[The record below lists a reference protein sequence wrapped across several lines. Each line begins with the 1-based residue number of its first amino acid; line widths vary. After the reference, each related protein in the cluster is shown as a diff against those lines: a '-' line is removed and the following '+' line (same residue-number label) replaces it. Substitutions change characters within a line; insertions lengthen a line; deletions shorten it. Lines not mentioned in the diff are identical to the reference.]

1 VSPGRRSQ
9 RVAGWLIQT
18 VCRRLPA
25 DVRAERCREWTAE
38 LPAIFD
44 DQSIR
49 PSFLRT
55 LRAFSF
61 CVGISWTTR
70 QLSKSARAASRRTR
84 NAQWR
89 TGAMR
94 ARPPELA
101 VRAVRGLLIWLV
113 VVAAVLGL
121 IVLLL
126 RTRGLPPSLPVVLV
140 LALAVGFDGFCLA
153 DIARAAQVRY
163 LHKWVWVLI
172 CLVQAP
178 LGGIMYLSIG
188 HIGRDPSR
196 PTSPGARSGTI
207 R

>member
-1 VSPGRRSQ
+1 MSPAPSAQ
-9 RVAGWLIQT
+9 RLAGWLVQA

-49 PSFLRT
+49 PSFLRA
-55 LRAFSF
+55 LRALSF
-61 CVGISWTTR
+61 CAGLSWTTW
-70 QLSKSARAASRRTR
+70 QLSRSARAVARRTR

-89 TGAMR
+89 TGVMR
-94 ARPPELA
+94 TRPPELA
-101 VRAVRGLLIWLV
+101 IRAVRGVLIWLV

-121 IVLLL
+121 IALLH
-126 RTRGLPPSLPVVLV
+126 TRGLPPNLPVMLV
-140 LALAVGFDGFCLA
+140 LALAVMFDGFCLA
-153 DIARAAQVRY
+153 DIARAERVRY
-163 LHKWVWVLI
+163 LRKWAWVLI

-188 HIGRDPSR
+188 HIGRHPSR
-196 PTSPGARSGTI
+196 PGTI

>member
-1 VSPGRRSQ
+1 VSPGQ
-9 RVAGWLIQT
+9 RTQRIAGRLIQAI
-18 VCRRLPA
+18 CRRLPA

-38 LPAIFD
+38 LPAILD

-70 QLSKSARAASRRTR
+70 QLSRSARAASRRTR
-84 NAQWR
+84 DARWR

-94 ARPPELA
+94 TRPPELA

-126 RTRGLPPSLPVVLV
+126 RTRGLPPSLPVMLV

-153 DIARAAQVRY
+153 DIVRAERVRY
-163 LHKWVWVLI
+163 LHKWAWVLI
-172 CLVQAP
+172 CLIQAP

-188 HIGRDPSR
+188 HVGRHASR
-196 PTSPGARSGTI
+196 PGS
-207 R
+207 

>member
-1 VSPGRRSQ
+1 MSPEPRTQ
-9 RVAGWLIQT
+9 RIAGWLIQT

-38 LPAIFD
+38 LPAILD

-55 LRAFSF
+55 LRALSF
-61 CVGISWTTR
+61 CVGISWTAR
-70 QLSKSARAASRRTR
+70 QLSRSARAASRRTR
-84 NAQWR
+84 NTQWR
-89 TGAMR
+89 TGALR
-94 ARPPELA
+94 TRPPALA

-121 IVLLL
+121 IALL
-126 RTRGLPPSLPVVLV
+126 RTRGLPPSFPVVLV
-140 LALAVGFDGFCLA
+140 LALAVGFDCFCLA

-163 LHKWVWVLI
+163 LPRWAWVII

-188 HIGRDPSR
+188 HISR
-196 PTSPGARSGTI
+196 ARSGTI

>member
-1 VSPGRRSQ
+1 MRPAPRTQ
-9 RVAGWLIQT
+9 RIAGWLIRA
-18 VCRRLPA
+18 VCRRLPP
-25 DVRAERCREWTAE
+25 DERAERCREWTAE
-38 LPAIFD
+38 LPAIFE

-49 PSFLRT
+49 TSFLRT
-55 LRAFSF
+55 LRALSF
-61 CVGISWTTR
+61 CAGISWTTR
-70 QLSKSARAASRRTR
+70 QLSRSARAASRRTR
-84 NAQWR
+84 NAEWR

-94 ARPPELA
+94 TRPPELA

-126 RTRGLPPSLPVVLV
+126 RTRGLPPSLPVMLV

-188 HIGRDPSR
+188 HISR
-196 PTSPGARSGTI
+196 ARSGTT

>member
-1 VSPGRRSQ
+1 VSPGQ
-9 RVAGWLIQT
+9 RTQRIAGWLIQAI
-18 VCRRLPA
+18 CRRLPA

-38 LPAIFD
+38 LPAILD
-44 DQSIR
+44 DQSVR

-61 CVGISWTTR
+61 CLGISWTTR
-70 QLSKSARAASRRTR
+70 QLSRSARAASRRTR
-84 NAQWR
+84 NAQWH

-94 ARPPELA
+94 IRPAELA
-101 VRAVRGLLIWLV
+101 VRAVRGLLIWLA
-113 VVAAVLGL
+113 VVAVVLGL
-121 IVLLL
+121 LIALLHA
-126 RTRGLPPSLPVVLV
+126 RGLPPSLPVMLV

-153 DIARAAQVRY
+153 DIARAERVRY
-163 LHKWVWVLI
+163 LHKWVWVVI

-196 PTSPGARSGTI
+196 RGN
-207 R
+207 

>member
-1 VSPGRRSQ
+1 MSPGRRSQ
-9 RVAGWLIQT
+9 RVAGWLIQAI
-18 VCRRLPA
+18 CRRLPA

-61 CVGISWTTR
+61 CVGISWTAR

-113 VVAAVLGL
+113 VVAVLLGL
-121 IVLLL
+121 IALL

>member
-1 VSPGRRSQ
+1 MSQ
-9 RVAGWLIQT
+9 APRTQRIAEWLIYAA
-18 VCRRLPA
+18 CRRLPA

-113 VVAAVLGL
+113 VVAVLLGL
-121 IVLLL
+121 IALL
-126 RTRGLPPSLPVVLV
+126 RTRGLPPSLPVLFVLP
-140 LALAVGFDGFCLA
+140 LAVGFDVFCLA
-153 DIARAAQVRY
+153 DIARAEQVRY
-163 LHKWVWVLI
+163 LHKWAWVII

-188 HIGRDPSR
+188 HIGRHPSR
-196 PTSPGARSGTI
+196 PTSSGGPSGTI

>member
-1 VSPGRRSQ
+1 MSPAPRSQ
-9 RVAGWLIQT
+9 RIAGWLIQT
-18 VCRRLPA
+18 VCRRLPP
-25 DVRAERCREWTAE
+25 DERAERCREWTAE

-55 LRAFSF
+55 LRALSF
-61 CVGISWTTR
+61 CAGISWTTR
-70 QLSKSARAASRRTR
+70 QLSRSARAASRRTR

-94 ARPPELA
+94 TRPPELA

-113 VVAAVLGL
+113 VVSALLGL
-121 IVLLL
+121 IAVLH
-126 RTRGLPPSLPVVLV
+126 TRGLPPSLPVMLMLV
-140 LALAVGFDGFCLA
+140 LAVGFDGFCLA
-153 DIARAAQVRY
+153 DIVRAERVRY

-188 HIGRDPSR
+188 HISR
-196 PTSPGARSGTI
+196 ARSGTT

>member
-1 VSPGRRSQ
+1 MNPAPRTQ
-9 RVAGWLIQT
+9 RIAGWLIQT
-18 VCRRLPA
+18 VCRRLPP

-55 LRAFSF
+55 LRALSF
-61 CVGISWTTR
+61 CAGISWTTR
-70 QLSKSARAASRRTR
+70 QLSRSARAASRRTG

-89 TGAMR
+89 TGALR
-94 ARPPELA
+94 TRPPELA

-121 IVLLL
+121 IALL
-126 RTRGLPPSLPVVLV
+126 RTRGLPPSLPVMLV

-153 DIARAAQVRY
+153 DIVRAAQVRY
-163 LHKWVWVLI
+163 LHKWMWVII

-188 HIGRDPSR
+188 HVRSERSR
-196 PTSPGARSGTI
+196 RGG
-207 R
+207 

>member
-1 VSPGRRSQ
+1 VRPAPRTQ
-9 RVAGWLIQT
+9 RIAGWLIRA
-18 VCRRLPA
+18 VCRRLPP
-25 DVRAERCREWTAE
+25 DERAERCREWTAE
-38 LPAIFD
+38 LPAIFE

-49 PSFLRT
+49 TSFLRA
-55 LRAFSF
+55 LRALSF
-61 CVGISWTTR
+61 CAGISWTTR
-70 QLSKSARAASRRTR
+70 QLSRSARAASRRTR
-84 NAQWR
+84 NAEWR

-94 ARPPELA
+94 TRPPELA

-126 RTRGLPPSLPVVLV
+126 RTRGLPPSLPVMLV

-188 HIGRDPSR
+188 HVSR
-196 PTSPGARSGTI
+196 ARSGTT

>member
-1 VSPGRRSQ
+1 VRPAPRTQ
-9 RVAGWLIQT
+9 RIAGWLIRA
-18 VCRRLPA
+18 VCRRLPP
-25 DVRAERCREWTAE
+25 DERAERCREWTAE
-38 LPAIFD
+38 LPAIFE

-49 PSFLRT
+49 TSFLRT
-55 LRAFSF
+55 LRALSF
-61 CVGISWTTR
+61 CAGISWTTR
-70 QLSKSARAASRRTR
+70 QLSRSARAASRRTR
-84 NAQWR
+84 NAEWR

-94 ARPPELA
+94 TRPPELA

-126 RTRGLPPSLPVVLV
+126 RTRGLPPSLPVMLV

-188 HIGRDPSR
+188 HISR
-196 PTSPGARSGTI
+196 ARSGTT

>member
-1 VSPGRRSQ
+1 MSPAPRTQ
-9 RVAGWLIQT
+9 RIAGWLIQT

-38 LPAIFD
+38 LPAILD

-55 LRAFSF
+55 LRALSF

-70 QLSKSARAASRRTR
+70 QLSRSARAASRRTR
-84 NAQWR
+84 NSQWR
-89 TGAMR
+89 TGVMR

-113 VVAAVLGL
+113 VVAALLGL
-121 IVLLL
+121 IALL
-126 RTRGLPPSLPVVLV
+126 RAHRLPASWPVMLV
-140 LALAVGFDGFCLA
+140 LPLVIGFDVFCLA

-163 LHKWVWVLI
+163 LHKWAWVLI
-172 CLVQAP
+172 CLAQAP

-196 PTSPGARSGTI
+196 RGN
-207 R
+207 

>member
-1 VSPGRRSQ
+1 MSPGQ
-9 RVAGWLIQT
+9 RTQRIAGRLIQAI
-18 VCRRLPA
+18 CRRLPA

-38 LPAIFD
+38 LPAILD

-70 QLSKSARAASRRTR
+70 QLSRSARAASRRTR
-84 NAQWR
+84 DARWR

-94 ARPPELA
+94 TRPPELA
-101 VRAVRGLLIWLV
+101 VRAVRGVLIWLV

-126 RTRGLPPSLPVVLV
+126 RTRGLPPSLPVMLV

-153 DIARAAQVRY
+153 DIARAERVRY
-163 LHKWVWVLI
+163 LHKWAWVLI

-188 HIGRDPSR
+188 HISR
-196 PTSPGARSGTI
+196 PRSGTI